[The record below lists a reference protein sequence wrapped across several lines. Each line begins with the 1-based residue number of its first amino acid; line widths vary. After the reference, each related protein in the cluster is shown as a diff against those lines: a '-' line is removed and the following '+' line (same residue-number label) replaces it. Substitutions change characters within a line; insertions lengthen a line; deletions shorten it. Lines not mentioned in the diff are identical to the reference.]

1 MPYLNI
7 VTNQTVPDEALLLK
21 AVSQTVAKA
30 AGKPENY
37 VMVSI
42 EAKANIIMGG
52 SDEAAAFLDYRAIGL
67 PADRTVFSDI
77 LCSLITEHLGISGS
91 RIYISM
97 TDSERQNWGWNH
109 STF

>member
-7 VTNQTVPDEALLLK
+7 VTNQTVPDEAVLLK
-21 AVSQTVAKA
+21 AVSKTVAQA

-52 SDEAAAFLDYRAIGL
+52 
-67 PADRTVFSDI
+67 
-77 LCSLITEHLGISGS
+77 
-91 RIYISM
+91 
-97 TDSERQNWGWNH
+97 
-109 STF
+109 

>member
-7 VTNQTVPDEALLLK
+7 VTNQTVPDEAKLLK
-21 AVSQTVAKA
+21 AISQTVAKA

-42 EAKANIIMGG
+42 EAKANMIMGG
-52 SDEAAAFLDYRAIGL
+52 SNEPAAFLDYRAIGL
-67 PADRTVFSDI
+67 PTDRTEFSDI
-77 LCSLITEHLGISGS
+77 LCTVITEHIGISGS

-97 TDSERQNWGWNH
+97 ADAERQNWGWNH
-109 STF
+109 NTF